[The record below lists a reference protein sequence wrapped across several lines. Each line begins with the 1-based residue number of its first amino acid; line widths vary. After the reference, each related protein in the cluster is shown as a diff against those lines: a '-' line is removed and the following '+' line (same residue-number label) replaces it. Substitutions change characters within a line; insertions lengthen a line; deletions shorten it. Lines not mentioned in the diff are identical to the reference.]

1 MAVAAPP
8 QNIEEEEFQD
18 ILMQPKRGYWQD
30 AWDRLKRNKA
40 AVVGMVIIG
49 FFILLSLFANVV
61 APRNPLEIN
70 SGMQFRPPVFM
81 DGYLN
86 KKADARFFF
95 GTDYLGRD
103 VLSRVIYG
111 SRVSLI
117 AGILPTIVIVLVGVV
132 VGVISGFIGG
142 RTDNLLMRL
151 TDVFY
156 AFPDLLFF
164 IILIIVLKD
173 TPMGEWLSGLFI
185 LFMAIAITGW
195 VGMARLVR
203 GLVLS
208 LKEKEF
214 VEAAR
219 AIGAPTNRIMF
230 RHILPNALGPII
242 IVTCRAIPGFIIL
255 EAVFG
260 YLGLGLKPAT
270 DPASFFISSWGSLM
284 LDGRT
289 ALTTQPWLLLAPALC
304 VALIVIAF
312 TFLGDGLRDAL
323 DPRLRGR
330 Q

>member
-8 QNIEEEEFQD
+8 QVFDDEVED
-18 ILMQPKRGYWQD
+18 ILQLPKRSYWQD

-40 AVVGMVIIG
+40 AMVGLVIII
-49 FFILLSLFANVV
+49 FFVLLSVFANFV
-61 APRNPLEIN
+61 APRNPLEQN
-70 SGMQFRPPVFM
+70 SGKQYLPPVFNS
-81 DGYLN
+81 GFLN
-86 KKADARFFF
+86 KTADPRFIL

-111 SRVSLI
+111 SRVSLF
-117 AGILPTIVIVLVGVV
+117 AGLLPTIVIVFVGCAVGVL
-132 VGVISGFIGG
+132 SGFIGG
-142 RTDNLLMRL
+142 TTDNLLMRF
-151 TDVFY
+151 TDIFY

-164 IILIIVLKD
+164 IILIIALKD
-173 TPMGEWLSGLFI
+173 TPIGDWMSGLFV
-185 LFMAIAITGW
+185 LFMAAAITGW
-195 VGMARLVR
+195 TGMARMVR
-203 GLVLS
+203 GSVLS

-219 AIGAPTNRIMF
+219 AIGAPTSRIMF

-242 IVTCRAIPGFIIL
+242 VLTAFAIPRFIIF
-255 EAVFG
+255 EAVLG

-270 DPASFFISSWGSLM
+270 DPNSFFISSWGTLL
-284 LDGRT
+284 LDGQS
-289 ALTTQPWLLLAPALC
+289 ALNVQPWLLLTPALC
-304 VALIVIAF
+304 VALIVLAF